1 MNKDL
6 ELAVHCAPYLPED
19 DQARLAEAILAEL
32 EEQGLIERER
42 LETIVF

>member
-1 MNKDL
+1 MNKEL

-19 DQARLAEAILAEL
+19 DQARLAEVILVAL
-32 EEQGLIERER
+32 EQEGLIKRER